1 MQPVSSLNR
10 RLAHAGYQLIEW
22 LSPRLPLRTA
32 FRLAQWAADAQWRRR
47 AAREAVS
54 TNLSRLLEIPA
65 EDQAAVGRDVFRN
78 FARYLVEFFA
88 IRRPETPALAIEG
101 GSHLERCRA
110 LGRGAI
116 LLSGHLGNWELGA
129 VFIRRLGFPVTL
141 VVLPHADPRTD
152 RLFTRQ
158 RQRCGLNVIPLG
170 EHSTGCCLRRLKAGD
185 LLGVLGDWDVTGAG
199 LPVPFGSGSLTMPRG
214 LAVLSLRSGAPVLPV
229 FLIREGRW
237 AFRLFIEPAIW
248 PDGSETG
255 DAAVRS
261 LTRRYA
267 DVLERY
273 VRRFP
278 EQWLMFHEA
287 IQPLGSGLEAG
298 PPRPTRSW
306 RADRRGWGQV
316 PRARSPEPSAV
327 RR

>member
-1 MQPVSSLNR
+1 MKPASSINR
-10 RLAHAGYQLIEW
+10 GIAHAGYRLIEW
-22 LSPRLPLRTA
+22 LGPRLSLRTA
-32 FRLAQWAADAQWRRR
+32 FRLAQHIADLQWGRLPR
-47 AAREAVS
+47 AREAVE

-65 EDQAAVGRDVFRN
+65 QDPAAAGRDVFRN

-88 IRRPETPALAIEG
+88 IRRAERPALDIEG

-110 LGRGAI
+110 GGRGAI

-129 VFIRRLGFPVTL
+129 IFIRRLGLPVTL

-158 RQRCGLNVIPLG
+158 RQRCGLNVIPWG
-170 EHSTGCCLRRLKAGD
+170 AQATGCCLRRLKAGD

-214 LAVLSLRSGAPVLPV
+214 PAVLSLRSGAPVLPV

-248 PDGSETG
+248 PDGSDSG

-278 EQWLMFHEA
+278 EQWLVFHEA
-287 IQPLGSGLEAG
+287 IAIGGRRLPQINPLIPAKSYETVSG
-298 PPRPTRSW
+298 RP
-306 RADRRGWGQV
+306 DK
-316 PRARSPEPSAV
+316 
-327 RR
+327 